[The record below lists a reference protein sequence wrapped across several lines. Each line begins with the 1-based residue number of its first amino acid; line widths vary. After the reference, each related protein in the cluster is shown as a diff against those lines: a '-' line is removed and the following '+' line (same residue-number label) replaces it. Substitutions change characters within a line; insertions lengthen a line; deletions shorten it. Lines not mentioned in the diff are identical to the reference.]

1 MLKLYKRIKRALHYH
16 EAWADSAKVM
26 EHWGKVGERGEN
38 AQHKRNRKLSEEQ
51 NLKQVL
57 STPLAEGYQPIG
69 DEEHAVLLVEYAID
83 GMGNTK
89 DLDKRHALEERM
101 NETLGWTGLGYCDGG
116 SIGSGTMDVC
126 CFVVDFKIAKRV
138 IEKDLK
144 NTEFADYSRIFDERA
159 GQPASAPDRGR
170 EPAPP
175 NLAMLM
181 PPWLMYQGRDRQDAS
196 WRKGKPAAYLANWL
210 AWYQSVPAEAR
221 VAYAMAFRE
230 PKEWAGFYQSSA
242 TSANR

>member
-1 MLKLYKRIKRALHYH
+1 LPDLKNKLLPALDM
-16 EAWADSAKVM
+16 AL
-26 EHWGKVGERGEN
+26 G
-38 AQHKRNRKLSEEQ
+38 
-51 NLKQVL
+51 
-57 STPLAEGYQPIG
+57 I
-69 DEEHAVLLVEYAID
+69 LLVA
-83 GMGNTK
+83 GGGSRPVMSM
-89 DLDKRHALEERM
+89 RHALEERM

-144 NTEFADYSRIFDERA
+144 NTKFADYSRIFDERA
-159 GQPASAPDRGR
+159 GQPASEPDRGM

-181 PPWLMYQGRDRQDAS
+181 PPWLMYQAFDRQDAS

-210 AWYQSVPAEAR
+210 VWYQSVPAEAR
-221 VAYAMAFRE
+221 IAYAMAFRE